1 MTDTVVAFM
10 SHYGYLAVFLL
21 IAAENLFPP
30 IPSEVILTFGGF
42 LTAAT
47 DMTPLGVI
55 LAATAGSLVGAW
67 VLYALGRCLSADRL
81 DRFFG
86 GRVGRLLG
94 FEPGAVTRA
103 SGRFE
108 RGGRFTVCYCRCIPI
123 IRSIISVPAGTARM
137 PLLPFSLCTAVGAAV
152 WNTVLVLLG
161 VLAGARWE
169 TVSGFIGTYGKWIT
183 VAAVG
188 GWLLH
193 ALIRRLRKKK
203 APLSADKGRLGKT

>member
-1 MTDTVVAFM
+1 MTDAVITFM
-10 SHYGYLAVFLL
+10 SRYGYLAVLLL
-21 IAAENLFPP
+21 IAAENIFPP

-55 LAATAGSLVGAW
+55 LAATAGSLIGAW
-67 VLYALGRCLSADRL
+67 VLYALGRCLSAERL
-81 DRFFG
+81 ERFFG
-86 GRVGRLLG
+86 GRIGRLLG

-103 SGRFE
+103 GSRFE

-137 PLLPFSLCTAVGAAV
+137 PLLPFSLCTAIGAAV

-161 VLAGARWE
+161 VLAGSRWE
-169 TVSGFIGTYGKWIT
+169 TVSGFIAAYGKWIT
-183 VAAVG
+183 AIALAA
-188 GWLLH
+188 WLLP
-193 ALIRRLRKKK
+193 ALVRRLRKAKR
-203 APLSADKGRLGKT
+203 PRRADGSTK